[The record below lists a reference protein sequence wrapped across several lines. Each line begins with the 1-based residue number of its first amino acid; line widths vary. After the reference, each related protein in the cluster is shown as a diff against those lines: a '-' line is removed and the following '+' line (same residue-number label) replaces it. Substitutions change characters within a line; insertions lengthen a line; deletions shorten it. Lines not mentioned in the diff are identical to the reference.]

1 MSSQFPKMNKVM
13 KQHQQHK
20 NLLQFE
26 NFSRLKELEHFSTT
40 RVGGVSNG
48 TYSSFNMGNYS
59 DDSPLNIFENR
70 KILANMFYMDI
81 NDFII
86 PHQTHSSNVL
96 KVDDAFLSL
105 DHSTAIET
113 MYGIDAVITDKK
125 EKFVCATTAD
135 CVPIIIYD
143 KKREVIA
150 AIHAG
155 WKGTSGRIVNNTISE
170 MQTHY
175 GSSTQDMIVGV
186 GPSISIKH
194 YEVGDEVV
202 EELIKSGYD
211 MSDPAVCVKKK
222 STSKYHINLMEIN
235 RRVLVDLGV
244 PEENIETT
252 ELCTYEKQELFF
264 SARRQ
269 TEHSGRMLTGIMM
282 R

>member
-1 MSSQFPKMNKVM
+1 
-13 KQHQQHK
+13 
-20 NLLQFE
+20 
-26 NFSRLKELEHFSTT
+26 
-40 RVGGVSNG
+40 
-48 TYSSFNMGNYS
+48 
-59 DDSPLNIFENR
+59 
-70 KILANMFYMDI
+70 
-81 NDFII
+81 
-86 PHQTHSSNVL
+86 
-96 KVDDAFLSL
+96 
-105 DHSTAIET
+105 
-113 MYGIDAVITDKK
+113 
-125 EKFVCATTAD
+125 
-135 CVPIIIYD
+135 
-143 KKREVIA
+143 
-150 AIHAG
+150 
-155 WKGTSGRIVNNTISE
+155 